1 MTDPRPRPKYGEYAP
16 LPSAATDAEN
26 ADAAQTPAAP
36 GVSQPPVPPVAG
48 PHDVNAQHTASSVA
62 AEPGADAPPALSG
75 QPERKRRMWD
85 VSLTSMLLF
94 LGVFDIISGF
104 STFAN
109 LGTVLSEGLTA
120 QGFEGFSSVE
130 QATEAGVILNVVRVS
145 ILAVTIALAL
155 LQIQRKRLAFW
166 IPLAGAVLAGIV
178 VVGVFVG
185 VLMADPSFL
194 AFAETQR

>member
-1 MTDPRPRPKYGEYAP
+1 
-16 LPSAATDAEN
+16 
-26 ADAAQTPAAP
+26 
-36 GVSQPPVPPVAG
+36 
-48 PHDVNAQHTASSVA
+48 
-62 AEPGADAPPALSG
+62 
-75 QPERKRRMWD
+75 MWD